1 MSRRLLPPDPWGIT
15 PYAQRV
21 DARAKGLAWGFEKLG
36 EISTLKAT
44 ETGMASNTERADAA
58 INSLFRTAPSNRSAA
73 QKIEAVGDQRI
84 ATMRRKAEQVKEL
97 ANAPATE
104 TGKVERRKPV
114 TPETTEK
121 KRVAR
126 SFDPSAEISIEDM
139 PLLPPSW
146 MRIQERAF
154 KLEDPEAE
162 FNELE
167 EALKLTDA
175 LTPGNL
181 QEALNRAEDNARRAH
196 RLYIVARIEYEKFE
210 LEASPIIEA
219 MRDAASKDLQGEK
232 DRKERSKAITE
243 ADIKG
248 RASVL
253 FADEWAIAM
262 ERKIKAEGMMD
273 TLKSFA
279 ELWRQRCFSLSS
291 MLNSGKRS

>member
-15 PYAQRV
+15 LYAQRV
-21 DARAKGLAWGFEKLG
+21 EARAKGLAWGFENLG
-36 EISTLKAT
+36 QISTLEPT
-44 ETGMASNTERADAA
+44 ENGMASNSERADAA
-58 INSLFRTAPSNRSAA
+58 INGLFKTAPVNRSKA
-73 QKIEAVGDQRI
+73 QSIEALGEQRI
-84 ATMRRKAEQVKEL
+84 ALMRKKTEQVKEL
-97 ANAPATE
+97 ANPPVT
-104 TGKVERRKPV
+104 KVERRKAR
-114 TPETTEK
+114 ETEEK
-121 KRVAR
+121 KKVGRQ
-126 SFDPSAEISIEDM
+126 FDSSAEISIEDL

-146 MRIQERAF
+146 MRIQERSF
-154 KLEDPEAE
+154 KLENPEE
-162 FNELE
+162 EYVELE
-167 EALKLTDA
+167 DELKLTNA

-181 QEALNRAEDNARRAH
+181 QDALNKAEDNARRAH

-262 ERKIKAEGMMD
+262 ERRIKAEGMMD
-273 TLKSFA
+273 TLKVFA

-291 MLNSGKRS
+291 MLNAGKRS

>member
-1 MSRRLLPPDPWGIT
+1 
-15 PYAQRV
+15 
-21 DARAKGLAWGFEKLG
+21 
-36 EISTLKAT
+36 
-44 ETGMASNTERADAA
+44 MASNTERADAA
-58 INSLFRTAPSNRSAA
+58 INSLFRTAPVNRSKA
-73 QKIEAVGDQRI
+73 QKVEAIGEQRI
-84 ATMRRKAEQVKEL
+84 ATMRKQAEQVKDL
-97 ANAPATE
+97 AQAPST
-104 TGKVERRKPV
+104 KVERRKPAEP
-114 TPETTEK
+114 PETR
-121 KRVAR
+121 KRAR
-126 SFDPSAEISIEDM
+126 SFDPSAEISIEDLPM
-139 PLLPPSW
+139 LPPSW
-146 MRIQERAF
+146 MRIQERSF

-167 EALKLTDA
+167 EALKLTNA

-181 QEALNRAEDNARRAH
+181 QEALNVAEDNARRAH
-196 RLYIVARIEYEKFE
+196 RLYIVARLEYEKFE
-210 LEASPIIEA
+210 LEALPIIEA

-232 DRKERSKAITE
+232 DRKERTKAITE

-253 FADEWAIAM
+253 FPDEWVIAM

>member
-1 MSRRLLPPDPWGIT
+1 MAET
-15 PYAQRV
+15 
-21 DARAKGLAWGFEKLG
+21 
-36 EISTLKAT
+36 ST
-44 ETGMASNTERADAA
+44 GRADAVIA
-58 INSLFRTAPSNRSAA
+58 SLFKTAPTNRSAA
-73 QKIEAVGDQRI
+73 QKVEAVGEQRI
-84 ATMRRKAEQVKEL
+84 ATMRKQAQAVKTL
-97 ANAPATE
+97 ATE
-104 TGKVERRKPV
+104 KVERRKPAEPP
-114 TPETTEK
+114 PERRK
-121 KRVAR
+121 AR
-126 SFDPSAEISIEDM
+126 AFDPSAEISIEDL
-139 PLLPPSW
+139 PVLPPSW
-146 MRIQERAF
+146 MRIQERSF

-167 EALKLTDA
+167 GALKLTNA

-181 QEALNRAEDNARRAH
+181 QEALNVAEDNARRAH

-210 LEASPIIEA
+210 LEALPILEA

-232 DRKERSKAITE
+232 DRKERTKAITE

-253 FADEWAIAM
+253 FPDEWVIAM

>member
-1 MSRRLLPPDPWGIT
+1 MARRLLPPDPWGIT

-21 DARAKGLAWGFEKLG
+21 AARVRGLDWGFANWSG
-36 EISTLKAT
+36 ISTLNAT

-58 INSLFRTAPSNRSAA
+58 INSLFKTAPVNRSKA
-73 QKIEAVGDQRI
+73 QKVEAIGEQRI
-84 ATMRRKAEQVKEL
+84 ATMRKQAEQMKDL
-97 ANAPATE
+97 AQVPAK
-104 TGKVERRKPV
+104 KVERRNSAEP
-114 TPETTEK
+114 PETR
-121 KRVAR
+121 KRAR
-126 SFDPSAEISIEDM
+126 AFDPSAEISIEDL
-139 PLLPPSW
+139 PILPPAW
-146 MRIQERAF
+146 MRIQERSF
-154 KLEDPEAE
+154 QLDDPEAE
-162 FNELE
+162 FSELE
-167 EALKLTDA
+167 GELKLTNA

-181 QEALNRAEDNARRAH
+181 QEALNVAEDNARRAH
-196 RLYIVARIEYEKFE
+196 RLYIVARCEYEKFE
-210 LEASPIIEA
+210 LEALPIIEA

-232 DRKERSKAITE
+232 DRKERTKAITE

-253 FADEWAIAM
+253 FPDEWVIAM